1 MELQYYLN
9 ILWRRKWL
17 ILLSMLL
24 TAALAFLFIHYKSS
38 KYQSDS
44 VIATGVVD
52 YTGISSDKNNAFMQ
66 QLQVEMRFDNLIEFM
81 SSRQCMNF
89 LTFSL
94 VHHDLEALAN
104 GTTSFKKEVDLS
116 GFNSEKLGQLS
127 DLLSIQIEEKNP
139 TFDDPADELFFNKVA
154 KAFKYD
160 FEKIKEDH
168 IKITRI
174 GKTDYVK
181 IAFLS
186 DSPEFS
192 YFGASAFTQSFI
204 EYFEKLRQGEDEGT
218 LSYLRETVAAKKLEL
233 ENKQNTLRN
242 YRSKG
247 GIVDLESQKKATV
260 SQIQRLEQERE
271 LELSTVLANKKTI
284 IELERLIQ
292 KEGLGKEEVLS
303 KTDDKATRILA
314 NKAIV
319 NLKKQI
325 ATYERQ
331 LIDSGGNK
339 KDIASRLS
347 LTEKALD
354 KKLKDLAKLD
364 EEEPF
369 RQTEREDN
377 TISNNLI
384 DRKVQ
389 AKIDLTSAEEKLKLI
404 QENLHALNSRIQSY
418 VTNESFLTNLDRE
431 IDLSSEEY
439 KKLAVELS
447 KEELKNL
454 KGDNPLRIIEHAQ
467 VPEEPEPNKKLLISA
482 FSGVVG
488 AGMSTFLIFLMTFL
502 DKSINSP
509 NQFKNYIDLPLI
521 GSINEI
527 NVNNLNMKTLFN
539 GQMAQPSEEKFREFV
554 KNLRF
559 NMEREEG
566 KKIYLVTSPRQNDGK
581 SFLIANL
588 AHSLA
593 VRNRTVLVIDT
604 NFKKNTLSNWSENTA
619 AKNGEV
625 VEALVNNKLL
635 HLFSFSQLQTPYE
648 NRHIDLLRNSG
659 KAASLLE
666 GVADTNFKD
675 FLQAIRPHYDYI
687 LLEGAAL
694 NDYSD
699 SKELLAFADRVIAIF
714 NADTTLQPVDKNSI
728 EFLQSLNGQ
737 FMGSVLNK
745 IDLRRLN

>member
-24 TAALAFLFIHYKSS
+24 TAALAFLFIHYKASS
-38 KYQSDS
+38 YQSDS
-44 VIATGVVD
+44 VVATGVVD

-89 LTFSL
+89 LIFNL
-94 VHHDLEALAN
+94 VHHDLEAMAN
-104 GTTSFKKEVDLS
+104 GTTSFKKEIDLS
-116 GFNSEKLGQLS
+116 SFNSEELGRLS
-127 DLLSIQIEEKNP
+127 DLLALQIDDKNP
-139 TFDDPADELFFNKVA
+139 TFENPEDELFFNKVA

-160 FEKIKEDH
+160 FETLKKEH

-233 ENKQNTLRN
+233 ENKQNALRN

-284 IELERLIQ
+284 VELERLIK
-292 KEGLGKEEVLS
+292 KEGLGKEEVTI

-339 KDIASRLS
+339 KEIASRLS

-364 EEEPF
+364 DEEPF
-369 RQTEREDN
+369 RATEREDN

-389 AKIDLTSAEEKLKLI
+389 SKIDLTSAEEKLKLI
-404 QENLHALNSRIQSY
+404 EGNLQSLNNRIQSY
-418 VTNESFLTNLDRE
+418 VTNESFLINLGRE
-431 IDLSSEEY
+431 IELSTEEY

-447 KEELKNL
+447 KEELENL

-467 VPEEPEPNKKLLISA
+467 VPEKPEPNKKLLISA

-502 DKSINSP
+502 DKSLSSP
-509 NQFKNYIDLPLI
+509 NQFKSYIDLPLI
-521 GSINEI
+521 GSLNEI
-527 NVNNLNMKTLFN
+527 DVKHLNMNALFN
-539 GQMAQPSEEKFREFV
+539 GQVAQPKEEKFREFV
-554 KNLRF
+554 SNLRF
-559 NMEREEG
+559 NMEREDG
-566 KKIYLVTSPRQNDGK
+566 NKIYLVTSPRQNDGK

-588 AHSLA
+588 AHSLV
-593 VRNRTVLVIDT
+593 VRNRKVLVIDT
-604 NFKKNTLSNWSENTA
+604 NFKKSTLSHWSENA
-619 AKNGEV
+619 ATKNGGV
-625 VEALVNNKLL
+625 IEALVSRKLI
-635 HLFSFSQLQTPYE
+635 HLFTFAQLKTPYE
-648 NRHIDLLRNSG
+648 NRHIDLLKNSG
-659 KAASLLE
+659 KTTSLLE
-666 GVADTNFKD
+666 GVADSNFKT
-675 FLQAIRPHYDYI
+675 FLQDIRPQYDYI

-699 SKELLAFADRVIAIF
+699 SKELLAFSDRVIAVF
-714 NADTTLQPVDKNSI
+714 NADTTLQSVDKNSI

-745 IDLRRLN
+745 IDLKSLN